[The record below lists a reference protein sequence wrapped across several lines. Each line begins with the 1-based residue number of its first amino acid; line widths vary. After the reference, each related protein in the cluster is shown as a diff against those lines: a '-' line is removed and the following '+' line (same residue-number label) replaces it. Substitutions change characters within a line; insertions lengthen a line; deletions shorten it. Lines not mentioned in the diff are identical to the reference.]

1 MALLHLREAGFA
13 FGAAPLLDG
22 VDLRL
27 EAGER
32 VALVGRNG
40 SGKSTLLSVL
50 TGEHHLDQGTLW
62 QSPDLRMA
70 HLGQRVPQDLHGPVV
85 DVVAGGLGD
94 IGRLLA
100 KHYHLSHHLEEG
112 GDRALAELEA
122 VQQAIDTADGWTAH
136 RRVEQTIEHLGV
148 PAEADFSS
156 LSGGQKRRA
165 LLARALVTEVDLLL
179 LDEPTNHLDLP
190 AIRWLERFLL
200 ETGTTLFFITHDR
213 AFLDRLA
220 TRIVEL
226 DRGQL
231 ESFPGSYSAYL
242 ERKAHNLEVEATQAS
257 KFDKKLAQEEAWI
270 RQGIK
275 ARRTRNEGRVRAL
288 EKMREEYRKR
298 RRTGS
303 VRFGAQEAERTGKLV
318 IEAEDLRFAF
328 DDEVVVGDFSTLVCR
343 GDKVGILGPNGAGKT
358 TLVRL
363 LLGQLDPQEGSVR
376 HGTRLEVAYFDQ
388 HRSQLDENATV
399 AGNVVRSE
407 YLEVGGKKRHVI
419 SYLSDFLFLPEQCRG
434 PVNALSGG
442 ERARLLLARLFARP
456 SNLLVMDE
464 PTNDLD
470 IETLELLEEI
480 LLDYQGTVLVV
491 SHDRTFLDHVATST
505 LVFEGGGKIGEYVG
519 GYSDWQ
525 RQRQEPPPAA
535 KTKAPKESTK
545 PVERPRSPRKLSYRE
560 QREIEELPE
569 RIEALETEQAQLH
582 GDLADPELYRT
593 RADEVPT
600 LQERLR
606 TVESEL
612 ETAYARWEE
621 LERRT
626 G

>member
-1 MALLHLREAGFA
+1 MALIQLREAGFA

-50 TGEHHLDQGTLW
+50 TGEHHLDHGTLW
-62 QSPDLRMA
+62 RSPDLRLA
-70 HLGQRVPQDLHGPVV
+70 HLGQRVPRNLEGPVV

-94 IGRLLA
+94 VGRLLA
-100 KHYHLSHHLEEG
+100 QHYHLSHHLEEG
-112 GDRALAELEA
+112 GERALAELEA
-122 VQQAIDTADGWTAH
+122 VQRAIDTADGWNAH
-136 RRVEQTIEHLGV
+136 RRVEQTIEHLGI
-148 PAEADFSS
+148 PAEAQFSS

-165 LLARALVTEVDLLL
+165 LLARALVTKGDLLL

-190 AIRWLERFLL
+190 AIRWLETFLL
-200 ETGTTLFFITHDR
+200 ENSATLFFITHDR

-231 ESFPGSYSAYL
+231 TSYPGSYSAYL
-242 ERKAHNLEVEATQAS
+242 ERKSHDLEVEATQAS

-288 EKMREEYRKR
+288 EKLREEYRKR

-318 IEAEDLRFAF
+318 IEAEDLHFAF
-328 DDEVVVGDFSTLVCR
+328 GDEVVVRDFSTLICR

-363 LLGQLDPQEGSVR
+363 LLGELEPQAGDLR

-388 HRSQLDENATV
+388 HRAQLDENATV
-399 AGNVVRSE
+399 AENVVRAE

-419 SYLSDFLFLPEQCRG
+419 SYLSDFLFLPEQCRS
-434 PVNALSGG
+434 PVDALSGG

-491 SHDRTFLDHVATST
+491 SHDRTFLDNVATST
-505 LVFEGGGKIGEYVG
+505 LVFEGEGKIGEYVG
-519 GYSDWQ
+519 GYSDWLH
-525 RQRQEPPPAA
+525 QRQEPAP
-535 KTKAPKESTK
+535 TEKAPRESPK
-545 PVERPRSPRKLSYRE
+545 PVERPRSSRKLSYRE
-560 QREIEELPE
+560 QQEIEELPQ
-569 RIEALETEQAQLH
+569 RIETLESRQAQLH
-582 GDLADPELYRT
+582 GELADPDLYRT
-593 RADEVPT
+593 RGDEVPA
-600 LQERLR
+600 LQEELR

-621 LERRT
+621 LESRK